1 MIFDAFERTVA
12 LRYLRARK
20 GERFISIT
28 AVMSLLGIAL
38 GVAALIIVM
47 SVMNGFRQDLAER
60 IIGLNGHLTV
70 QPARG
75 RALENYAALA
85 SQIARLP
92 GVQQVIPAVEG
103 QSLLTGAS
111 GGAAA
116 GLVRGIAP
124 VDLQGRQPVAGR
136 LRRGSLSTFGD
147 GDTAVIGSR
156 LATRMG
162 LRPEDRLTLVL
173 PQARGGDFTTAPR
186 QRSFQVIAIFDTG
199 MPEVDAR
206 QVFIPL
212 RAAQEFFGLAG
223 DVSQMEVFVA
233 DPQQVAPVTAAV
245 QLALRGDPVRV
256 VDWQRLNSSI
266 YAAMLVERNVMFLIL
281 TLIVIIAAFN
291 IISSL
296 TMLVKDKRRDIA
308 VLRTLGARRGA
319 ILRIFLLCGATLGSL
334 GTLLG
339 FVLGLIIASNFVT
352 LRGWLL
358 ALRDTPFFSPELF
371 YLTQLPVVIEP
382 NEVLLVTAMGLA
394 LSLVATLYPSWRAA
408 LVDPAE
414 ALRHG

>member
-124 VDLQGRQPVAGR
+124 VDLQGRQQVAGR